1 MLFNSSI
8 NFIIYCFVGPKFR
21 TTLRNNICSLSA
33 GEHSRINLDD
43 GDSLKCDNNN
53 DDVNVE
59 EDNTNDDVIEEE
71 EAAL

>member
-1 MLFNSSI
+1 MWDQ
-8 NFIIYCFVGPKFR
+8 KFR

-59 EDNTNDDVIEEE
+59 EDNTNDDIIEEE